1 MHLNPIL
8 ALFIAFGGL
17 AYHVV
22 FILSPADLQNRRTP
36 AIVAIISWALLGIVG
51 GTVIPVTYVLW
62 EDYVLSCIVGMALV
76 LSGATLGHIV
86 LGITRRRAQA
96 DASYIA
102 MQVFKERSEE

>member
-1 MHLNPIL
+1 MHINPIL
-8 ALFIAFGGL
+8 ALFIAFFGL
-17 AYHVV
+17 TYHVI
-22 FILSPADLQNRRTP
+22 FILSPADLQNRRVP
-36 AIVAIISWALLGIVG
+36 AIVAVISWLLLGIVG
-51 GTVIPVTYVLW
+51 GIVIPVTYVLW

-76 LSGATLGHIV
+76 LTGATLGHIV